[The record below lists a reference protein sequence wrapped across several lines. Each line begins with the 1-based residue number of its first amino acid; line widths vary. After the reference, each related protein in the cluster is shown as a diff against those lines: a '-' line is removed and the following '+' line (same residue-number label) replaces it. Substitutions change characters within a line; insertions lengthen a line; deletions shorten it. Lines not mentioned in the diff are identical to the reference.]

1 MKYCPDCDMEF
12 YDEVE
17 VCTDCGKPLIDK
29 DEYLKGKAEQEA
41 EMQRRMEQEAA
52 RMKELSELEKD
63 TVDSARTA
71 ERPPRPS
78 SGVYVT
84 RSEKYDD
91 LNSSASAFRV
101 VGAILAVLAL
111 LSWGSAFHL
120 PISIPSNPMFRLLVT
135 LMAVGAILI
144 SLKTS
149 AEAKT
154 VKGQIREEEQT
165 TESLISWFLET
176 YTPEQVDE
184 AVRREN
190 GNDLMEEEF
199 ALKRMIYIQDTF
211 ITTFDLADQGYV
223 DALSE
228 EVYAKLYE

>member
-29 DEYLKGKAEQEA
+29 DEYLKAKAEQEA
-41 EMQRRMEQEAA
+41 EEQRRMEQERAKMEELAA
-52 RMKELSELEKD
+52 LEKD

-71 ERPPRPS
+71 ERPPRPA

-101 VGAILAVLAL
+101 VGAILAVLAV
-111 LSWGSAFHL
+111 LSWGSALHL
-120 PISIPSNPMFRLLVT
+120 PISIPSNPVFRILVT
-135 LMAVGAILI
+135 AMAIGAIVI
-144 SLKTS
+144 SVRTS
-149 AEAKT
+149 ADAKT
-154 VKGQIREEEQT
+154 VKGQISEEEQT

-199 ALKRMIYIQDTF
+199 ALKRINFIQDTF

-223 DALSE
+223 DALAE

>member
-17 VCTDCGKPLIDK
+17 ICSDCGKPLIDK
-29 DEYLKGKAEQEA
+29 DEYLKGKAEREA
-41 EMQRRMEQEAA
+41 EEQLRREQELAKLEELAA
-52 RMKELSELEKD
+52 LEKD
-63 TVDSARTA
+63 TVDAERTA
-71 ERPPRPS
+71 ERPPRPA

-101 VGAILAVLAL
+101 VGAILAVLAV
-111 LSWGSAFHL
+111 LSWGTALHL
-120 PISIPSNPMFRLLVT
+120 PVGIPSNPIFRIMVT
-135 LMAVGAILI
+135 VMAVGAIVI
-144 SLKTS
+144 SAKTS
-149 AEAKT
+149 ADAKT
-154 VKGQIREEEQT
+154 VKGQISEEEQT
-165 TESLISWFLET
+165 TESLIAWFLET

-184 AVRREN
+184 TVLREN
-190 GNDLMEEEF
+190 GKDLREEEF
-199 ALKRMIYIQDTF
+199 ALKRFNFIQDTF

-223 DALSE
+223 DALAE